1 MVATILIE
9 NRMRWSSEWK
19 TNRQV
24 IYPMYKVKETR
35 QKLDYTCSRLLFYPF
50 FEEIV
55 DFTSPAL
62 ILVKTTP

>member
-1 MVATILIE
+1 
-9 NRMRWSSEWK
+9 
-19 TNRQV
+19 
-24 IYPMYKVKETR
+24 MYKVKETR

-62 ILVKTTP
+62 ILVETTT